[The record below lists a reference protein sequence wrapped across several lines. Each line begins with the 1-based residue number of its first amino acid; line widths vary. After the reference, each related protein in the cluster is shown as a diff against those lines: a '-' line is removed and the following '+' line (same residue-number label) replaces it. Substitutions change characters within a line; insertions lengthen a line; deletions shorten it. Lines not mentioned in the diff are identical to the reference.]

1 MNLKLITPVATEPVS
16 LTEVKMHLRLD
27 SEYLADDITTVQALT
42 PMSRSANTYTSSGI
56 NVLGKNAIVNLNSGT
71 NQATGTVDV
80 HIEESD
86 DDVTYTDWST
96 AFTQVTTA
104 NDNAVQE
111 KQYTGTKQYIRVVA
125 VVANASCEFSIDV
138 IYSDNSNTE
147 DTLLNA
153 LITVAR
159 EYCETQTRRALATQT
174 LELILDDFPYCDYIE
189 LPKSPVQSVTSIKY
203 KDSASTETTWSA
215 TEYVSDVDKM
225 PGIITQSYG
234 VTWPVFTPYPS
245 GAVRIRYVAG
255 HKSDGVILPT
265 SIKQAMLLL
274 IGHLYENRE
283 ETIAKKLENIP
294 IGIQSLLANY
304 KIRGW

>member
-1 MNLKLITPVATEPVS
+1 MNIKIITPVSTEPVS
-16 LTEVKMHLRLD
+16 LTEVKTHLRLD
-27 SEYLADDITTVQALT
+27 SEYLSDDITTSQMLS
-42 PMSRSANTYTSSGI
+42 PSSRSVNTYTSNGF

-86 DDVTYTDWST
+86 DNVTYTDWST

-125 VVANASCEFSIDV
+125 VVANASCEFSVDL
-138 IYSDNSNTE
+138 IYSDNSNVE
-147 DTLLNA
+147 DTMLSA

-159 EYCETQTRRALATQT
+159 EYCETITRRALATQT
-174 LELILDDFPYCDYIE
+174 LELILDDFPSDYIE
-189 LPKSPVQSVTSIKY
+189 LPKSPVQSITSIKY
-203 KDSASTETTWSA
+203 KDSTGTETTW
-215 TEYVSDVDKM
+215 TDYVSDVDKLPALIM
-225 PGIITQSYG
+225 PEYG
-234 VTWPVFTPYPS
+234 DSFPSFTPYPS

-255 HKSDGVILPT
+255 HTTDIPK

-283 ETIAKKLENIP
+283 DTVAKKLENIP
-294 IGIQSLLANY
+294 LGIQSLLSTY
-304 KIRGW
+304 RIWGW